1 MSGLPADAN
10 RAKTSIDSFDVRE
23 HLLTNFLG
31 IRQIPFWRL
40 NGTKRAGTTCRVWM
54 IGGAGGPGLRRGTI
68 VWCARN
74 TASYT
79 GAAENYSES
88 RRLVFVVGLKLDE
101 GVRGDLQ

>member
-1 MSGLPADAN
+1 MGAP
-10 RAKTSIDSFDVRE
+10 K
-23 HLLTNFLG
+23 LLAVGAPQKMAHELQLCILRWLSLMARQEACG
-31 IRQIPFWRL
+31 KIR
-40 NGTKRAGTTCRVWM
+40 RVWM

-74 TASYT
+74 TASDT

-101 GVRGDLQ
+101 WARGDLQ